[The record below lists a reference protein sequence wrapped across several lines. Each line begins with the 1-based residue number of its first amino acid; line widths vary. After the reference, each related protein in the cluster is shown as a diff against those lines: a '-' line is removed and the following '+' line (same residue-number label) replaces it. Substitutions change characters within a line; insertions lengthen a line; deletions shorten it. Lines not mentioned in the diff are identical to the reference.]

1 MPMVT
6 TSGFDEQRSKVAFDR
21 VEFDRPSMGDRAFEL
36 SRGVDLSE
44 KELRSVTWVYDTVRD
59 VVIWST
65 PVEEFFGFEDGVL
78 GFSVAD
84 GVEKVAGQANSDT
97 EADPAR
103 PTRYASGDDAGE
115 ALLAP
120 ILAPLRLGH
129 PPARVRPRPD
139 RQLPRRNGAHRRG
152 AGLANGGRRARG

>member
-97 EADPAR
+97 EADPA
-103 PTRYASGDDAGE
+103 AS
-115 ALLAP
+115 
-120 ILAPLRLGH
+120 H
-129 PPARVRPRPD
+129 PVR
-139 RQLPRRNGAHRRG
+139 QRRRR
-152 AGLANGGRRARG
+152 R